1 MSARILIA
9 EDDPF
14 SLSLLKLILESAG
27 GFEITSAT
35 DGTEAW
41 ALLEAGPAFDLCI
54 FDIMMPG
61 IDGLQLTSR
70 MRSDQRFKHQRVML
84 CTALNDRSRVDQA
97 AALAIS
103 HYIVKPYS
111 RDHVVKQVR
120 KICAS
125 TTASVRLEPLADV
138 ASRLGIESTQVM
150 SFLADLNQAAG
161 KLIAELRAKSGKV
174 LDPNF
179 VLRVNSLKGAAMNL
193 GAKSLAEQLTALE
206 ALLSESKNP
215 SLDSALSGLEA
226 EHTGL
231 NSSLQELSSVPPAK
245 AESSG

>member
-35 DGTEAW
+35 DGAEAW

-54 FDIMMPG
+54 FDIMMPE
-61 IDGLQLTSR
+61 IDGLHLTSR
-70 MRSDQRFKHQRVML
+70 IRSDPRFKHQRIML

-97 AALAIS
+97 AALGIS

-111 RDHVVKQVR
+111 RDHVVKQVQR
-120 KICAS
+120 ICAA
-125 TTASVRLEPLADV
+125 TTSPIRLEPLADV
-138 ASRLGIESTQVM
+138 GFRLGIDSTQVA
-150 SFLADLNQAAG
+150 SFLGDMNQAVG
-161 KLIAELRAKSGKV
+161 KLIAELRAKSNDD
-174 LDPNF
+174 LNPSF

-193 GAKSLAEQLTALE
+193 GAKSLADQLTALE
-206 ALLSESKNP
+206 DLLSESKNP
-215 SLDSALSGLEA
+215 SLDSTLSGLEV
-226 EHTGL
+226 EQTGL
-231 NSSLQELSSVPPAK
+231 NSALQSLSPVPPAETGK
-245 AESSG
+245 